1 MSETTI
7 RNEGDGLVVTG
18 PNGTEYLTM
27 ADACLYCD
35 PLTIA
40 TLTERMASDLDAAHA
55 YPHANALGEGPNV
68 IHRRLN
74 AMTAAL
80 WVILGE
86 LIIFGLLWAVCHF
99 FLRH

>member
-1 MSETTI
+1 MNETTI
-7 RNEGDGLVVTG
+7 RNEGDRFVVTG

-40 TLTERMASDLDAAHA
+40 TLTERMADDLGAPQV
-55 YPHANALGEGPNV
+55 YIHANVLGEGPNV

-86 LIIFGLLWAVCHF
+86 IVIFGLLWAVCHF